1 MQIKQENNVKSR
13 RFQAKTS
20 AWWLEKRSAITANNF
35 DFMIPDNEL
44 TKTHSQSSFI
54 YSQSNLWY
62 SSKKYYIDAAVSLL
76 TNIIPKGII
85 KQIWCLCPGS
95 NQRMSLWKNNKV
107 RVLDSNSSRLHEN
120 WVIAQSCTWQGPSWG
135 NWLW

>member
-20 AWWLEKRSAITANNF
+20 AWWLEKSIATLHTILKLC
-35 DFMIPDNEL
+35 IPDKEL

-54 YSQSNLWY
+54 HIFPKSFMIFPQELL
-62 SSKKYYIDAAVSLL
+62 DAAVSLW

-85 KQIWCLCPGS
+85 KQI
-95 NQRMSLWKNNKV
+95 
-107 RVLDSNSSRLHEN
+107 
-120 WVIAQSCTWQGPSWG
+120 
-135 NWLW
+135 